1 MAGGSSER
9 PSGPPERCWAV
20 IAGGGTA
27 GHLLP
32 GLVVAEALVE
42 GGRERAAIHF
52 VGSDRGVEA
61 RLVPEAGFSLDELPG
76 RGIQRRL
83 TFSNVGAA
91 LGIVRGVGQAFAI
104 LRRRRPAVVV
114 ALGGHA
120 SVACALAAVVLR
132 IPVVVLEQN
141 VRAGAANRLIGRFAR
156 AAAVSFEGTDLP
168 RATVTGNPLR
178 PEIRSLDRG
187 RGRVAAR
194 RRLGLPVDATV
205 VAVFSGSLGSR
216 RINDAVRGAV
226 GHWAHRGDLAIRHVV
241 GSRDFDEYVRTAPHP
256 PAGGLVY
263 QVVRYE
269 EHMDLLLAAADLAVT
284 RAGGGVAELATSKL
298 PAVLVPLPIAT
309 RDHQTANA
317 RALEA
322 VGAAIVV
329 ADADLTP
336 QRLIDEVEGLLD
348 DRARLATM
356 AAAMEAAA
364 RPDAAERVAELV
376 EANARA

>member
-1 MAGGSSER
+1 MAAESAS
-9 PSGPPERCWAV
+9 PEPTSPARCWAV

-32 GLVVAEALVE
+32 GLAVAEALVAA
-42 GGRERAAIHF
+42 GHARAAIHF

-61 RLVPEAGFSLDELPG
+61 RLVPDAGFTLDELPG

-83 TFSNVGAA
+83 TLANVGAA
-91 LGIVRGVGQAFAI
+91 LGIVRGLARAFAI

-132 IPVVVLEQN
+132 VPIVILEQN

-156 AAAVSFEGTDLP
+156 AAAVSFDGTDLP

-178 PEIRSLDRG
+178 PEIRAVDRA
-187 RGRVAAR
+187 RDRRVAR
-194 RRLGLPVDATV
+194 EQLELPVDAKV

-216 RINDAVRGAV
+216 QINEAVRGAV
-226 GHWAHRGDLAIRHVV
+226 PRWAHRNDLAIRHVV
-241 GSRDFDEYVRTAPHP
+241 GTRDYDDYVRAAPQ
-256 PAGGLVY
+256 PAPGGLTY

-269 EHMDLLLAAADLAVT
+269 DRMALLLAAADLAVT
-284 RAGGGVAELATSKL
+284 RSGGGVAELAAVGL

-317 RALEA
+317 RALAA
-322 VGAAIVV
+322 VGAAVVV
-329 ADADLTP
+329 ADHDLTTE
-336 QRLIDEVEGLLD
+336 RLVAEVEGLLD
-348 DRARLATM
+348 DPHRLEAM
-356 AAAMEAAA
+356 AAAMAGAA
-364 RPDAAERVAELV
+364 RPDAAERVAALV
-376 EANARA
+376 EAQARG